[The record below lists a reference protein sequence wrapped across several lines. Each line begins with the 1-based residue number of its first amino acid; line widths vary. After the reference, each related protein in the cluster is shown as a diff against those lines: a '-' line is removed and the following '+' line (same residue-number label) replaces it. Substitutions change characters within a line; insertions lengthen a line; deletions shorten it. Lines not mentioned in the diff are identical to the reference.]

1 VADALGNEALTIEKL
16 KSNVLGAYLCM
27 QEVDAHRVDALIMKQ
42 DVVATFIANIIRSA
56 RFGAAD
62 ATGRANLIIYNCLV
76 NQGAIT
82 RKASGKY
89 DIDYAKAES
98 TIASMSEL
106 ILYMQ
111 ATGDAKGASE
121 LVGKFASVPAT
132 LKADIVNLE
141 LEKIP
146 VDIRLTYER

>member
-1 VADALGNEALTIEKL
+1 
-16 KSNVLGAYLCM
+16 M
-27 QEVDAHRVDALIMKQ
+27 
-42 DVVATFIANIIRSA
+42 
-56 RFGAAD
+56 
-62 ATGRANLIIYNCLV
+62 
-76 NQGAIT
+76 NQGAIA

-106 ILYMQ
+106 VLYMQ
-111 ATGDAKGASE
+111 ATGDAKGASD